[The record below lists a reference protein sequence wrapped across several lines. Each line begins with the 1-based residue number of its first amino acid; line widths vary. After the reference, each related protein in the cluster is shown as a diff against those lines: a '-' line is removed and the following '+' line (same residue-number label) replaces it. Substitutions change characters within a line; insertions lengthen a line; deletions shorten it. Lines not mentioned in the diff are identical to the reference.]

1 MPELPEVETL
11 RRSLLPLV
19 KNKVCQAVKF
29 FRKDIRFPIPQ
40 ESLVKGLTNNEVQ
53 DISRQGKYLL
63 FHVPEGFMLLHLGM
77 SGKVTLQS
85 TLEPQEKHTHAV
97 FWFSEKTYL
106 HFVDPRRFGSISWVP
121 LSGKH
126 PLINNLGFDPFSEQM
141 NAKTMKFL
149 ARKSRAPIKS
159 FIMNSQKVTGVG
171 NIYACESL
179 FHAGIRPQKQSG
191 KITLVQ
197 WEEWIKCL
205 RDILTKSITKGGTTL
220 RNFFDPSGSQG
231 YFSVNLSV
239 YGKENQPCPKCS
251 YPITRLVHSG
261 RSTFFCKFCQPA

>member
-40 ESLVKGLTNNEVQ
+40 ESLVKGLTYNEVQ

-77 SGKVTLQS
+77 SGRVTLQS

-106 HFVDPRRFGSISWVP
+106 HFVDPRRFGSI
-121 LSGKH
+121 H
-126 PLINNLGFDPFSEQM
+126 
-141 NAKTMKFL
+141 
-149 ARKSRAPIKS
+149 
-159 FIMNSQKVTGVG
+159 
-171 NIYACESL
+171 
-179 FHAGIRPQKQSG
+179 
-191 KITLVQ
+191 
-197 WEEWIKCL
+197 
-205 RDILTKSITKGGTTL
+205 
-220 RNFFDPSGSQG
+220 G
-231 YFSVNLSV
+231 YPYL
-239 YGKENQPCPKCS
+239 EN
-251 YPITRLVHSG
+251 TR
-261 RSTFFCKFCQPA
+261 